1 MGHRVCKYKRR
12 IRRGMDGESAMV
24 GIVTR
29 AWIGGFVL
37 TLALSGTAFSDGLER
52 SAFPLDFDL
61 AYEPAPDYPSR
72 SYLDDLV
79 PATRMQDKRRIKIRY
94 DHPIRMGQT
103 KMVLRF
109 RASPKPRKIVRFE
122 VKF

>member
-1 MGHRVCKYKRR
+1 
-12 IRRGMDGESAMV
+12 
-24 GIVTR
+24 
-29 AWIGGFVL
+29 
-37 TLALSGTAFSDGLER
+37 
-52 SAFPLDFDL
+52 
-61 AYEPAPDYPSR
+61 
-72 SYLDDLV
+72 LV
-79 PATRMQDKRRIKIRY
+79 PAARIQDKRRIKIRY